1 MLVPLDGSLRAQ
13 AAIAPATQV
22 SAALSAPARGALHLM
37 QVVVRPDPDEIS
49 HHTQEA
55 IIYKAKEYLGTVV
68 EQIREGL
75 LGSAVADPQLAITWS
90 VTIDEDIASGIIR
103 AAEDSTDVVAMTTHG
118 SQGLPRWVIG
128 SITGR
133 VLHATKLPLLIV
145 RPPDMMDKAHQT

>member
-1 MLVPLDGSLRAQ
+1 M
-13 AAIAPATQV
+13 
-22 SAALSAPARGALHLM
+22 
-37 QVVVRPDPDEIS
+37 
-49 HHTQEA
+49 
-55 IIYKAKEYLGTVV
+55 